1 MRYYVTS
8 MAADRRTSRP
18 RPTLPNRGGRKPQT
32 PQQSASTQPDKGGNV
47 ALVRGLLVKSALAPL
62 NAVLLTRRH
71 IEEVVEDAVARG
83 RMTRDD
89 AQQMVQSLLQRG
101 AKQTDDFVADVE
113 RMLGRNRGLEQ
124 RDDDSAPRAGGR
136 PARRQRTSRSTSTAP
151 IPGYD
156 ELSAA
161 KVQEKVGGLS
171 AAQLRKLQTY
181 ERRHANRKT
190 VLDAIERKLR

>member
-1 MRYYVTS
+1 L
-8 MAADRRTSRP
+8 AANRSTSRQ
-18 RPTLPNRGGRKPQT
+18 RPARRSGSRQPQT
-32 PQQSASTQPDKGGNV
+32 PQQATASPEPDRAGNV

-89 AQQMVQSLLQRG
+89 AQQMIQSLLQRG
-101 AKQTDDFVADVE
+101 SKQTDDFVADVE

-124 RDDDSAPRAGGR
+124 RIDDSAQKAAAR
-136 PARRQRTSRSTSTAP
+136 PARRQRSRTSTSTSP

-171 AAQLRKLQTY
+171 AAQLRKLRTY

>member
-1 MRYYVTS
+1 L
-8 MAADRRTSRP
+8 AANRSTSRQ
-18 RPTLPNRGGRKPQT
+18 RPTRRKRGSRQPQA
-32 PQQSASTQPDKGGNV
+32 PQQSSTSAEPDRTGNV

-124 RDDDSAPRAGGR
+124 RVADDSAQKAGAAR
-136 PARRQRTSRSTSTAP
+136 PTRRQRNRRSPTAAP

-171 AAQLRKLQTY
+171 AAQLRNLRTY

>member
-1 MRYYVTS
+1 
-8 MAADRRTSRP
+8 MAANRSTSRR
-18 RPTLPNRGGRKPQT
+18 RPTRRERSSRQPQT
-32 PQQSASTQPDKGGNV
+32 AQQSDASAEPDKAGNV

-71 IEEVVEDAVARG
+71 IEEVVDDAVARG

-89 AQQMVQSLLQRG
+89 AQHLIQSLLQRG
-101 AKQTDDFVADVE
+101 SKQTDDFVADVE
-113 RMLGRNRGLEQ
+113 RMLGRNRELE
-124 RDDDSAPRAGGR
+124 RVGDSAQKAGGG
-136 PARRQRTSRSTSTAP
+136 PTRRKRNRRSASASAP
-151 IPGYD
+151 PVPGYD

-171 AAQLRKLQTY
+171 TAQLRSLRTY
-181 ERRHANRKT
+181 ERQHANRKT

>member
-1 MRYYVTS
+1 M
-8 MAADRRTSRP
+8 
-18 RPTLPNRGGRKPQT
+18 
-32 PQQSASTQPDKGGNV
+32 
-47 ALVRGLLVKSALAPL
+47 
-62 NAVLLTRRH
+62 LLTRRH

-89 AQQMVQSLLQRG
+89 AQQLIQSLLQRG
-101 AKQTDDFVADVE
+101 SKQTDDFVADVE

-124 RDDDSAPRAGGR
+124 RVDDDSAQKAGAR
-136 PARRQRTSRSTSTAP
+136 PARRQRNRPSTSTPP

-161 KVQEKVGGLS
+161 KVQEKVGSLS
-171 AAQLRKLQTY
+171 GAQLRKLRTY

>member
-1 MRYYVTS
+1 L
-8 MAADRRTSRP
+8 AANRSTSRQ
-18 RPTLPNRGGRKPQT
+18 RPTRGSRGSSQPQT
-32 PQQSASTQPDKGGNV
+32 PQQGSTSAEPDKAGNV
-47 ALVRGLLVKSALAPL
+47 ALIRGLLVKSALAPL

-89 AQQMVQSLLQRG
+89 AQHMVQSLLSRG

-124 RDDDSAPRAGGR
+124 RVDDDSAQKKPGAR
-136 PARRQRTSRSTSTAP
+136 PARQRSRRSPSAAP

-161 KVQEKVGGLS
+161 KVQEKVGALS
-171 AAQLRKLQTY
+171 PSQLRNLRTY